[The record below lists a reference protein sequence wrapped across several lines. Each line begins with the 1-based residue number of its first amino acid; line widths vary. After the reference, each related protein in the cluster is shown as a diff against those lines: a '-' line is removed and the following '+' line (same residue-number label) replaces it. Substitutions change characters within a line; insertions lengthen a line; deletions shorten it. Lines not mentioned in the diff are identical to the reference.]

1 MPILGFKKTEVRSR
15 RSEISFNPDLR
26 PPTSDLRPL
35 TSGIDDLNDFYDK
48 EGLTLESASTPM
60 LLKIDTIVE
69 RKC

>member
-15 RSEISFNPDLR
+15 RSEISFNP
-26 PPTSDLRPL
+26 DLRPL